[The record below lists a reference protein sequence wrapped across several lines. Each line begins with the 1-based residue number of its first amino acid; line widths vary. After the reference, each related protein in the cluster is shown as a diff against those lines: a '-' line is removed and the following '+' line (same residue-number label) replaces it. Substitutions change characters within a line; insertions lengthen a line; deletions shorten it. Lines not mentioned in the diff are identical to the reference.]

1 VKFSLER
8 MASSEP
14 EFLRSYQFEAMERVE
29 IVDSATVRVTLRQ
42 PFAPFLTY
50 VASEWSAIVAPE
62 VVERFGNLKSFESL
76 IGTGPYIR
84 DRSEPDVVH
93 VVKANPNYF
102 RAGQPYIQEIR
113 GLVVA
118 DAATRD
124 ANLRS
129 KSLDISYWGGLPVD
143 GLDDLK
149 RSTKMVF
156 QQWPGTWYY
165 VDRLNLEKVPA
176 FKDARV
182 RKALH
187 LAANRQASINAVFGG
202 EGKLNGPVPWAFE
215 DFALTQDELLQT
227 PGYSQNKDADI
238 AEAKRLLDAAGHSDL
253 TFKIL
258 STTGNREPEVRQADF
273 QRIGVETEIEIVDT
287 PGILSRMAQENFEFT
302 AWLDNAFWDPDD
314 YLYGNTHTDGSR
326 NYQGYSNS
334 DIDRMIEAQRGELDL
349 AKRSEM
355 VREVQR
361 KIIDEA
367 PYLSVGS
374 INAWWAWWPYLKN
387 RQLSGA
393 LNPYQYKDCWLDTSD
408 ETWHG

>member
-1 VKFSLER
+1 
-8 MASSEP
+8 
-14 EFLRSYQFEAMERVE
+14 
-29 IVDSATVRVTLRQ
+29 
-42 PFAPFLTY
+42 
-50 VASEWSAIVAPE
+50 
-62 VVERFGNLKSFESL
+62 
-76 IGTGPYIR
+76 
-84 DRSEPDVVH
+84 
-93 VVKANPNYF
+93 
-102 RAGQPYIQEIR
+102 
-113 GLVVA
+113 
-118 DAATRD
+118 
-124 ANLRS
+124 
-129 KSLDISYWGGLPVD
+129 
-143 GLDDLK
+143 
-149 RSTKMVF
+149 
-156 QQWPGTWYY
+156 

-253 TFKIL
+253 TFNIL